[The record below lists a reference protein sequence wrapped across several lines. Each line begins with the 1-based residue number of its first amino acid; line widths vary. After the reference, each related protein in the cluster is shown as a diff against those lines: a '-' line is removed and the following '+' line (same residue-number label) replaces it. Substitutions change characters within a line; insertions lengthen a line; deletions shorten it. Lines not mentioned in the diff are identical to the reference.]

1 MEARMKTYDSK
12 LKSLWPEHKAFCIL
26 YVSMDAVIFMMASML
41 IGWLMYVIGAFSID
55 WWVASVVSAL
65 LIGFG
70 IAAMTSGAARAIM
83 HLHPVWE
90 KLIGEASESESDT
103 EAAEYEH
110 DDFNTWFDEFKSEV
124 DYEDWSPKDWAQASW
139 DAAREIK

>member
-1 MEARMKTYDSK
+1 MKTYDSK

-26 YVSMDAVIFMMASML
+26 YVGMDAVIFMMASML

-55 WWVASVVSAL
+55 WSASVTSTL

-103 EAAEYEH
+103 EATEYKH
-110 DDFNTWFDEFKSEV
+110 DDFDTWFDEFKSEV

-139 DAAREIK
+139 DAARETK

>member
-1 MEARMKTYDSK
+1 MKTYDSK

-26 YVSMDAVIFMMASML
+26 YVGMDAVIFMMASML
-41 IGWLMYVIGAFSID
+41 IGWLMYFIGAFSFD
-55 WWVASVVSAL
+55 WAAGVTSTL

-90 KLIGEASESESDT
+90 KLIDEASESESDS
-103 EAAEYEH
+103 EATEYEH
-110 DDFNTWFDEFKSEV
+110 DDFDTWFDEFKSEV